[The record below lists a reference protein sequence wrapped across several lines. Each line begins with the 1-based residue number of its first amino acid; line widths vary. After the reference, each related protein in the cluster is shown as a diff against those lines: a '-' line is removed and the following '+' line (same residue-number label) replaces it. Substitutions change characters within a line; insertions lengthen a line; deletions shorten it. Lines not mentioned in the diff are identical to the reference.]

1 MFTRVLAWGRCG
13 GTQPP
18 HEGVAVYFAKA
29 ETCRDTSLLS
39 QNNRVGGA
47 VPKNKK
53 SLHEEGKI
61 AGEGF
66 EPTTFG
72 L

>member
-1 MFTRVLAWGRCG
+1 MGALRGDAAPAV
-13 GTQPP
+13 
-18 HEGVAVYFAKA
+18 GVAVYFAKA

-47 VPKNKK
+47 VPQNKK